1 MNPIYRVTL
10 STLGVLVLVAT
21 VHESWRLFINKM
33 FDVKNDGWL
42 VSSLHCFSA
51 LNNSRKILSMRVS
64 SSSDNL
70 SCIHGIRFISTL
82 WVVIGHTWL
91 KGLLFS
97 SALNPNTVQFVSYYI

>member
-1 MNPIYRVTL
+1 MTL

-21 VHESWRLFINKM
+21 VYESCRLVNNKM
-33 FDVKNDGWL
+33 FDMKSGGWL

-70 SCIHGIRFISTL
+70 SSIHGIRFISTL

-97 SALNPNTVQFVSYYI
+97 SALNPNAVQFVSYSIF